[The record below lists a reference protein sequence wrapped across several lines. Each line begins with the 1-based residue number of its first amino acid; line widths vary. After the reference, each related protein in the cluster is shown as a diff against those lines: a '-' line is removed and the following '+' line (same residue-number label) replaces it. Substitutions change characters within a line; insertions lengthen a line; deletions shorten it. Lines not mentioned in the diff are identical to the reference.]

1 MKPIETIVHKGKS
14 IVIVDISGCNTDEV
28 ALTISEASKKIS
40 ALPPKSGLILT
51 DVTAT
56 IYNQATSNYIKDFS
70 SKNTPFVKASA
81 VVGADGLREVLLKTV
96 AMITKREIKPFDTRA
111 EAFDWLVTR

>member
-1 MKPIETIVHKGKS
+1 MKPVESIVHKGKS
-14 IVIVDISGCNTDEV
+14 IIVIDISGCNPDEV
-28 ALTISEASKKIS
+28 SMTINEASKKIS
-40 ALPPKSGLILT
+40 VLPPKSGLILT

-56 IYNQATSNYIKDFS
+56 IYNQTTSNYIKDFS

-96 AMITKREIKPFDTRA
+96 AMITKREIKPFGTRA
-111 EAFDWLVTR
+111 EAMDWLATR